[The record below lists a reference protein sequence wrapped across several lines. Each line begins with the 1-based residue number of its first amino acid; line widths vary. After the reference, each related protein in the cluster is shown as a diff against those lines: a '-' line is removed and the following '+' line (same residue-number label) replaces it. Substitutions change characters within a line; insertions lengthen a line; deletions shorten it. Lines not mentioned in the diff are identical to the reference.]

1 MTEYATDRL
10 TDKPENLPDIDVNGN
25 TALRRWRASTG
36 MNHKQAARRIG
47 VSVATYYRYEAGMQ
61 LNMRK
66 ANEIVHMTGGKVR
79 YRDLVA
85 NFIPEYA

>member
-1 MTEYATDRL
+1 MEYVTDSLIERSIQ
-10 TDKPENLPDIDVNGN
+10 LPDVDENGF
-25 TALRRWRASTG
+25 TPLRKWRESVG
-36 MNHKQAARRIG
+36 MDHKRAAEFIG
-47 VSVATYYRYEAGMQ
+47 VSVATYYRYEAGMK